1 MKTALHSERDEVTSE
16 SLSRFGLSDDEAAM
30 FVLLSRINKDQT
42 VWLKGSDISS
52 ISKKG
57 RVRTYQIL
65 QRLLEIGVIRV
76 DYSRPKR
83 YSAVSPQVALRRM
96 LSIEET
102 KLNDLSHLESEVV
115 ESLLRLNPLSTEALI
130 GKEESK
136 SGSVVSLLQGLAN
149 IQVALRET
157 MEDADLLISIND
169 ESAQHVLST
178 LNFLSKK
185 PKSAKI
191 NLSTGSRSSV
201 KDRFLPL
208 KETPA
213 VEFWWRIGD
222 SPTFVLTDEV
232 TMMIYYSKTSMRKK
246 LLSPVTTSTGVSQ
259 LVVVDS
265 APYSSQVRNIFEL
278 LLKDSHRVG

>member
-1 MKTALHSERDEVTSE
+1 LKTALHSERDEVTSE
-16 SLSRFGLSDDEAAM
+16 LLSRFGLSDDEAAM

-42 VWLKGSDISS
+42 VWLKGSDISG

-83 YSAVSPQVALRRM
+83 YSAVSPQVALRRL

-102 KLNDLSHLESEVV
+102 KLNDLSHIESEAV
-115 ESLLRLNPLSTEALI
+115 ESLLRLDPLNTEALI
-130 GKEESK
+130 RKEESK

-149 IQVALRET
+149 IQVALRES

-191 NLSTGSRSSV
+191 ILSTGSRTSV
-201 KDRFLPL
+201 KDRFMPL
-208 KETPA
+208 KETA
-213 VEFWWRIGD
+213 GIEFWWRTGD
-222 SPTFVLTDEV
+222 SPAFVLTYRV
-232 TMMIYYSKTSMRKK
+232 TMMLYYAKTSMRKK
-246 LLSPVTTSTGVSQ
+246 LLSPITTSTGVSQ

-265 APYSSQVRNIFEL
+265 EPYSGQMRNLFNI
-278 LLKDSHRVG
+278 LLKDSRRVD